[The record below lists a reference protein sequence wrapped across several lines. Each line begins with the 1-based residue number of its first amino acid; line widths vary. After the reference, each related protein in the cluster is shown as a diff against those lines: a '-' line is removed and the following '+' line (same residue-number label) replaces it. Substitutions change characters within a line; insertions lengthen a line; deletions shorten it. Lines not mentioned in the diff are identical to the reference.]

1 MAAGGNVKGQA
12 KSCQFF
18 SVLSAA
24 VCEWY
29 LIIFLLIN
37 AVLAYVATRFA
48 RLCNLPTP
56 CLLCSRLDHI
66 LGSERRGFY
75 RNLFCHAH
83 KVEIS
88 SLVYCHGHGKL
99 ADFRDM
105 CNACLLSSVATKKAN
120 SETCRMLGR
129 NGQDLDDVGLL
140 NEDLEP
146 ASSGTG
152 LCSCCSE
159 SFNLHRLLQAKK
171 KKKKKLEAGIPNPR
185 PQLRKRT
192 VGHNGLMI
200 TSDSE
205 SAMPVSDDDDDDDGD
220 DGHALRPVTKDIKEE
235 RVIRPGL
242 PQGTATIV
250 LEDTVPEKLIHP
262 NPVASQHPILDPER
276 RSDDDDSC
284 DKPFL
289 KSTVAIGHK
298 LDDLSRGHVVEAGLV
313 DLSESTPE
321 QAPREITDRPSATY
335 PGVRKVSSTN
345 SLTSQTMNDSTAA
358 TRSVLDHN
366 DSFKYAINNKG
377 IMLSPKFSEII
388 AGKESSRGQEDL
400 KLRLSRAFD
409 LPWSDIIASP
419 RAEDLKY
426 SDVSSSFGLQNIAK
440 RLSVER
446 NNSSLETFDASIVVS
461 DIEGETSVDRLKRQI
476 ELDRKCMSALYKE
489 LDEERS
495 ASTIAANEAMAMINR
510 LQEEKAA
517 MQMEAFQYLRMME
530 EQAEYDQEAIH
541 KLNDVI
547 NERDKELLDLEAE
560 FERYRRRHRG
570 AEPEDKRMESVGA
583 LESTG
588 FGPATTPRYMESRE
602 LLSPASTRRRT
613 KSLCRSMSEKIIV
626 IPQEGEGEGDG
637 HGVKDLELG
646 FEEEKVH
653 ILACLRR
660 LQDKFSML
668 PTDKVRA
675 DDTIVDSEKENLLD
689 GACTSVVDVNLETSR
704 NGVEVLPENGSS
716 PSRTCSGVEATTTA
730 MDNQFPAERQNTS
743 DACRDMNSV
752 QDEVARLIKRMVELD
767 ADREFLGH
775 TMNALNYGNDGVL
788 LVQEI
793 ACQLKEL
800 RRIPLAAKEPNVA

>member
-1 MAAGGNVKGQA
+1 MAAGGNVKAQA

-105 CNACLLSSVATKKAN
+105 CKACLLSSVATKKAN
-120 SETCRMLGR
+120 SEACRMLGR
-129 NGQDLDDVGLL
+129 NGEDPDNVALP

-152 LCSCCSE
+152 LCSCCSD

-171 KKKKKLEAGIPNPR
+171 KKKKKLEAGVPNR
-185 PQLRKRT
+185 RAQLRKRR
-192 VGHNGLMI
+192 VGYNGLVI

-205 SAMPVSDDDDDDDGD
+205 SEMPVSDDDDDDGD
-220 DGHALRPVTKDIKEE
+220 DGHVTKDIKEG
-235 RVIRPGL
+235 RVMRRRL

-262 NPVASQHPILDPER
+262 NPVASPHPILDPDR
-276 RSDDDDSC
+276 RSDEGDSC

-289 KSTVAIGHK
+289 KSTVAIGHG
-298 LDDLSRGHVVEAGLV
+298 LDDLSRCHVVEAGLV

-321 QAPREITDRPSATY
+321 QAPREVTDRPSTY

-345 SLTSQTMNDSTAA
+345 SLTSQIMNDSIAV
-358 TRSVLDHN
+358 TRSVLDHT
-366 DSFKYAINNKG
+366 DSFKHAINNKG

-419 RAEDLKY
+419 RAEDLKS
-426 SDVSSSFGLQNIAK
+426 SDASSSIGLQNIAK

-446 NNSSLETFDASIVVS
+446 TNSSLETFDASIVVS

-489 LDEERS
+489 LEEERS

-547 NERDKELLDLEAE
+547 NERDKELLDLETE

-570 AEPEDKRMESVGA
+570 AEPEEKRTVSVGD
-583 LESTG
+583 LESTELS
-588 FGPATTPRYMESRE
+588 PATTPRFMESRE

-613 KSLCRSMSEKIIV
+613 RSLYRSMSEKIDM
-626 IPQEGEGEGDG
+626 IPQEGDG
-637 HGVKDLELG
+637 HGAKALELG

-660 LQDKFSML
+660 LQNKFSSML

-675 DDTIVDSEKENLLD
+675 DDTIVD
-689 GACTSVVDVNLETSR
+689 VNLENSH

-716 PSRTCSGVEATTTA
+716 PSRTHSNVEATTT
-730 MDNQFPAERQNTS
+730 MDNQFSADQHNTS

-752 QDEVARLIKRMVELD
+752 QDEVAKLIKRVVELD
-767 ADREFLGH
+767 ADREFIGH

-800 RRIPLAAKEPNVA
+800 RRIPLASKEHNVA